1 MNLGFTFATELQ
13 AADTCST
20 WALFSRDT
28 INSATQAPHAT
39 IPIFLALIDRCQES
53 YVAHYEEGSRVPLVG
68 GHASQTMLSMN
79 WKISA

>member
-1 MNLGFTFATELQ
+1 MNLDFKFATKLQ
-13 AADTCST
+13 TTDTCST

-53 YVAHYEEGSRVPLVG
+53 YVAHYEVGSRVPLVG